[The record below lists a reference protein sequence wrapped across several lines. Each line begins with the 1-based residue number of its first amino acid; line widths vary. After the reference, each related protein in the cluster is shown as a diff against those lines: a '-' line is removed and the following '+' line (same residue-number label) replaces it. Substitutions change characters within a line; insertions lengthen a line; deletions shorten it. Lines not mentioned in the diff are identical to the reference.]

1 MNDADLN
8 HKSSFPSEA
17 EPIAVIGM
25 ACQFPGASSISEF
38 WQLLAAGKNVVVK
51 GPPGSVVG
59 RSGRQF
65 PSFDSANNAVRFGAF
80 IEDIDLFDAGF
91 FRMSPLEAQL
101 LDPQQR
107 LMLETSWQA
116 LEDAAI
122 DPKFL
127 KGSRTGV
134 YAGISANDYRDFVI
148 DSSETVQPAGG
159 LYAVTGTALN
169 VAIGRV
175 SFSLGLE
182 GPSIA
187 IDTACSSSLVAIH
200 QAVGGLHRN
209 ETDLA
214 IAGGVHIFLSG
225 RPLELRANAGMLSPE
240 GQCKTFD
247 ASADGFV
254 CGEGCGLVVLK
265 RLSMAEKD
273 GDRIWAIIRGS
284 SVNQDGASQGLTVP
298 SGPSRRTCYGRSA
311 CLCEC
316 CSG

>member
-1 MNDADLN
+1 
-8 HKSSFPSEA
+8 
-17 EPIAVIGM
+17 
-25 ACQFPGASSISEF
+25 
-38 WQLLAAGKNVVVK
+38 
-51 GPPGSVVG
+51 
-59 RSGRQF
+59 
-65 PSFDSANNAVRFGAF
+65 
-80 IEDIDLFDAGF
+80 
-91 FRMSPLEAQL
+91 
-101 LDPQQR
+101 
-107 LMLETSWQA
+107 MLETSWQA

-122 DPKFL
+122 NPKFL

-134 YAGISANDYRDFVI
+134 YAGISAYDYRDIVI

-169 VAIGRV
+169 TAIGRV
-175 SFSLGLE
+175 SFALGLE
-182 GPSIA
+182 GPSMA

-298 SGPSRRTCYGRSA
+298 SGPSQERAMEDALACASVSPAETDYLEAHGTGTVVGDPIEVNAAAAVYGRGRKKGQSIADRFGQNQYWTFGTRSRDRRRDQNHTLDATRQNSA
-311 CLCEC
+311 TP
-316 CSG
+316 